1 VSVGLRARVGG
12 FFGGHRATWGP
23 TLNIRTGDAFN
34 AAIEWSRNDVDL
46 PGGHFIAN
54 LTSAR
59 VAYNFTPRRFVQALI
74 QYNDSADLWSTNLRL
89 GLLSQANT
97 GLFLVYNDTR
107 GLHET
112 IPAGGGRS
120 LILKFSQMFDV
131 GD

>member
-1 VSVGLRARVGG
+1 MRSVPL
-12 FFGGHRATWGP
+12 ATR
-23 TLNIRTGDAFN
+23 LD
-34 AAIEWSRNDVDL
+34 
-46 PGGHFIAN
+46 
-54 LTSAR
+54 
-59 VAYNFTPRRFVQALI
+59 PRRFVQALI

-89 GLLSQANT
+89 GLLGQANT